1 MSILRV
7 KNISFNYPNQNFFKG
22 VQNIS
27 FELGQGETLAI
38 VGKSGSGKTTL
49 IKCIYGLENLN
60 SGEVFLGE
68 EKVTGP
74 AYNLIPGHE
83 EMKLVSQD
91 FYVLD
96 NHTVEENFFDKMIGF
111 TDEAKQKRSNQLL
124 KLLEL
129 EKLKSIKT
137 RFLSS
142 GQKQRVAIGRAFA
155 IIPKLLLM
163 DEPFSN
169 LDKLLSEKLFAF
181 ISHEVKKNRTSVIL
195 ITHVPEEALKYADTL
210 AIMENGKIIQ
220 YGKKWDVYYKPKNT
234 RLAGLMGDYSIIKR
248 EDLEKKV
255 QKNFPNKIFLRPDKL
270 KLCASKDAADVELLV
285 TDCTFNGKCFELL
298 SQTKSEK
305 NCLVYSEKNL
315 KTDRNYFFKIISK

>member
-1 MSILRV
+1 
-7 KNISFNYPNQNFFKG
+7 
-22 VQNIS
+22 
-27 FELGQGETLAI
+27 
-38 VGKSGSGKTTL
+38 
-49 IKCIYGLENLN
+49 
-60 SGEVFLGE
+60 
-68 EKVTGP
+68 
-74 AYNLIPGHE
+74 
-83 EMKLVSQD
+83 
-91 FYVLD
+91 
-96 NHTVEENFFDKMIGF
+96 
-111 TDEAKQKRSNQLL
+111 
-124 KLLEL
+124 
-129 EKLKSIKT
+129 
-137 RFLSS
+137 
-142 GQKQRVAIGRAFA
+142 
-155 IIPKLLLM
+155 M

-285 TDCTFNGKCFELL
+285 TDCTFNGKCFVKL
-298 SQTKSEK
+298 SMFE
-305 NCLVYSEKNL
+305 
-315 KTDRNYFFKIISK
+315 TDAPLQP